1 MDGRRGARGVH
12 SPFFFFFFCSP
23 PWKYPA
29 EALGRVLPG
38 SQDVNVNF
46 LPVTEETLPHAP
58 ALVPPPALL
67 AMVTRLFSQRSL
79 FSVSRLVR
87 PRNQTLRNISA
98 SGSQGRET
106 QHLGAVLISS
116 KQEGGRIGG
125 VGGAAAGAGGAG
137 GGGGPLSSQ
146 LFRATT
152 FAHCQSSAVIAMP
165 VF

>member
-1 MDGRRGARGVH
+1 M
-12 SPFFFFFFCSP
+12 
-23 PWKYPA
+23 
-29 EALGRVLPG
+29 PG

-46 LPVTEETLPHAP
+46 LPVTEETLPHTP
-58 ALVPPPALL
+58 ALVPPLL

-98 SGSQGRET
+98 LGSQDRET

-137 GGGGPLSSQ
+137 GGGPLSSQ